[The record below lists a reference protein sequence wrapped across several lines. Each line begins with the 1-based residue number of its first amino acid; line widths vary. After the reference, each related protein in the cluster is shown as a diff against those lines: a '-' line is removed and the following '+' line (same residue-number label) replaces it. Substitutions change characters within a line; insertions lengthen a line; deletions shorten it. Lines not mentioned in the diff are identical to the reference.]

1 MKFFLS
7 SLLLCSSF
15 LTSLNALDMSDL
27 RNSMANIV
35 NQAFTAQAQN
45 DRVIAYAA
53 KNKVLS
59 QQMAKDAVLIVS
71 GIRSEENYA
80 QMIDSAKKFD
90 MFLDAL
96 FRGNDTLC
104 IKKATNEMV
113 LKHANEVLKVWKE
126 FYPYVL
132 NFFQNGRINPDA
144 YRYILDNNEKLL
156 RLSHKLTQ
164 TLKSKRVIDTALNKV
179 VEHSLKIV
187 DRQRMLTQKM
197 FKEKLLIFNNI
208 DKQRNKVRLKGSI
221 ILFENGLKGLL
232 KGDNKRGLIQV
243 TNEDIHKNLQKAWLL
258 WQEVQA
264 IYRNPNPSK
273 EDILKLAEYEPRF
286 LKVSQ
291 ELVRSIEES
300 LGIL

>member
-1 MKFFLS
+1 MKFFIF
-7 SLLLCSSF
+7 SLLLCLSF
-15 LTSLNALDMSDL
+15 LTPLNALDMSDL
-27 RNSMANIV
+27 RNSMASIV
-35 NQAFTAQAQN
+35 NQAFTAQAQK

-53 KNKVLS
+53 KNKILS

-71 GIRSEENYA
+71 DIRSEENYA
-80 QMIDSAKKFD
+80 QMLDSAKKFD
-90 MFLDAL
+90 TFLDAL
-96 FRGNDTLC
+96 FRGNETLG
-104 IKKATNEMV
+104 IKKATDPLV
-113 LKHANEVLKVWKE
+113 LKHANEVLRVWKE

-132 NFFQNGRINPDA
+132 NFFQNGQINPDA

-164 TLKSKRVIDTALNKV
+164 TLKSKRVIDTTLNKV

-243 TNEDIHKNLQKAWLL
+243 TNEDIHKNLQKAWSL